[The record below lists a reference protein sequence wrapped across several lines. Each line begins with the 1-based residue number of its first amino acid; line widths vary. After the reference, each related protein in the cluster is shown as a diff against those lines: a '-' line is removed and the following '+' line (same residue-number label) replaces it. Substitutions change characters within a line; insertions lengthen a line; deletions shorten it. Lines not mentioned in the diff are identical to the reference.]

1 MAGASI
7 LGKMLAPHHL
17 SVGTL
22 VKMGN
27 MDTLLQL
34 QHVSFLR
41 GGHPI
46 LQDVSFQSELGE
58 NWVILGPNGAGK
70 TTLLSIMA
78 AREYPSSGEANI
90 LGQRL
95 GSVPVQQLHERV
107 GLCST
112 AVLRVIPGIQTVKA
126 LILSAAYGT
135 MVRGRDQDFE
145 DIDYQRR
152 ANLMELFGVAS
163 LQERRLSTLSDG
175 ERQRVLIARALMAD
189 PEILILDEPVA
200 GVDLQAR
207 ELLLSALDELSS
219 DPKSPQIVMVTHHLE
234 EIPASFNRA
243 ALMKQGKI
251 MASGEI
257 DQVLTSENLSEA
269 FSLSL
274 KCARSDDGRWWAHA
288 R

>member
-1 MAGASI
+1 
-7 LGKMLAPHHL
+7 
-17 SVGTL
+17 
-22 VKMGN
+22 MGN
-27 MDTLLQL
+27 MDTLLRL

-41 GGHPI
+41 GGNPI
-46 LQDVSFQSELGE
+46 LQDVSFQSQLGE

-70 TTLLSIMA
+70 TTLISILA
-78 AREYPSSGEANI
+78 ARNYPSSGEAEI

-95 GSVPVQQLHERV
+95 GAVPVQQLHERV
-107 GLCST
+107 GLCSS
-112 AVLRVIPGIQTVKA
+112 AVLRVIPGSQTVKA

-163 LQERRLSTLSDG
+163 LQDRRLSTLSDG

-243 ALMKQGKI
+243 ALMKEGRI

-269 FSLSL
+269 FSLPL
-274 KCARSDDGRWWAHA
+274 KCGRSDDRRWWAHA
-288 R
+288 K

>member
-1 MAGASI
+1 
-7 LGKMLAPHHL
+7 
-17 SVGTL
+17 
-22 VKMGN
+22 MGN

-269 FSLSL
+269 FSLPL

>member
-1 MAGASI
+1 
-7 LGKMLAPHHL
+7 
-17 SVGTL
+17 
-22 VKMGN
+22 MGH
-27 MDTLLQL
+27 MDTLLRL
-34 QHVSFLR
+34 KHVSFSR
-41 GGHPI
+41 GGNPI
-46 LQDVSFQSELGE
+46 LQDVSFKTKLGE

-70 TTLLSIMA
+70 TTLVSILA
-78 AREYPSSGEANI
+78 ARSYPSSGKAKV
-90 LGQRL
+90 LGERL
-95 GSVPVQQLHERV
+95 GAVPVQELHERV

-112 AVLRVIPGIQTVKA
+112 AALRVIPRSQTVKA

-145 DIDYQRR
+145 DIDYRR
-152 ANLMELFGVAS
+152 RTNLMELFGVAA
-163 LQERRLSTLSDG
+163 LQDRKIATLSDG

-189 PEILILDEPVA
+189 PEILLLDEPVA

-243 ALMKQGKI
+243 ALMKEGKI
-251 MASGEI
+251 MASGDI

-269 FSLSL
+269 FSLPL
-274 KCARSDDGRWWAHA
+274 KCGRGDDGRWWAHA